1 MALHDTLTALLDAR
15 GLSQRDLHRRWIE
28 RWGEEG
34 APATTT
40 LSAYFT
46 GRAQP
51 SLERLRRM
59 LALLDESDG
68 LSVLELRGVVVEEVA
83 ASDGSV

>member
-15 GLSQRDLHRRWIE
+15 GLSQRELHRRWME

-46 GRAQP
+46 GRALP
-51 SLERLRRM
+51 SLDRLRKL
-59 LALLDESDG
+59 LALLDEEGG
-68 LSVLELRGVVVEEVA
+68 LSVRELRGVVVEDSMNSGGA
-83 ASDGSV
+83 

>member
-1 MALHDTLTALLDAR
+1 MALHDTLTTLLDAR

-28 RWGEEG
+28 RWGEDG

-46 GRAQP
+46 GRALP
-51 SLERLRRM
+51 SLDRLRKL
-59 LALLDESDG
+59 LALLDEQGG
-68 LSVLELRGVVVEEVA
+68 LSVRELRGVVVE
-83 ASDGSV
+83 DGMNSGGA

>member
-15 GLSQRDLHRRWIE
+15 GLSQRELHRRWIE

-46 GRAQP
+46 GRALP
-51 SLERLRRM
+51 SVDRLRKL
-59 LALLDESDG
+59 LALLDEQGG
-68 LSVLELRGVVVEEVA
+68 LSVRELRGVVVE
-83 ASDGSV
+83 DGMNGGGA

>member
-1 MALHDTLTALLDAR
+1 MALHDTLTVLLDAR
-15 GLSQRDLHRRWIE
+15 GLSQRDLHRRWME

-46 GRAQP
+46 GRALP
-51 SLERLRRM
+51 SLDRLRKL
-59 LALLDESDG
+59 LALLDEEGG
-68 LSVLELRGVVVEEVA
+68 LSVRELRGVVVEDSMNSGGA
-83 ASDGSV
+83 

>member
-1 MALHDTLTALLDAR
+1 MALHDTLTTLLDAR

-46 GRAQP
+46 GRALP
-51 SLERLRRM
+51 SLDRLRKL
-59 LALLDESDG
+59 LALLDEQGG
-68 LSVLELRGVVVEEVA
+68 LSVRELRGVVVE
-83 ASDGSV
+83 DGMNSSGA

>member
-1 MALHDTLTALLDAR
+1 MALHDTLTALLDVR
-15 GLSQRDLHRRWIE
+15 GLSQRELHRRWME

-46 GRAQP
+46 GRALP
-51 SLERLRRM
+51 SLDRLRKL
-59 LALLDESDG
+59 LALLDEEGG
-68 LSVLELRGVVVEEVA
+68 LSVRELRGVVVEDSMNSGGA
-83 ASDGSV
+83 

>member
-15 GLSQRDLHRRWIE
+15 GLSQRELHRRWIE
-28 RWGEEG
+28 RWGEES

-46 GRAQP
+46 GRALP
-51 SLERLRRM
+51 SLDRLRKL
-59 LALLDESDG
+59 LALLDEQNG
-68 LSVLELRGVVVEEVA
+68 LSVRELRGVVVEDSMNSGGA
-83 ASDGSV
+83 